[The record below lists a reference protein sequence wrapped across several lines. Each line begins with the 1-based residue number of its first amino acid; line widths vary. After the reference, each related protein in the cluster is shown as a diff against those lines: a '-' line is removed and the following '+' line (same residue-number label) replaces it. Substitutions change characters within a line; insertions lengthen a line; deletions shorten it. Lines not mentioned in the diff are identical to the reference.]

1 MMRHSHEL
9 SVVPAE
15 AGPGTIHLSMLA
27 HPGAVDRVDRVSE
40 LVRSRPVLAVFAV
53 LVSVPLALAGISFRQ
68 PVPVPQPV
76 LELHET
82 VFRPLVYGPV
92 AIVRTLLLAPL
103 GLDAL
108 LSVPGVQ
115 QAVVVATLLGFYYGI
130 SVAVV
135 GCVRTLYR
143 RYASTRSPQ

>member
-1 MMRHSHEL
+1 MSVL
-9 SVVPAE
+9 SRRPR
-15 AGPGTIHLSMLA
+15 AGRGTTHLSTLA

-40 LVRSRPVLAVFAV
+40 LVRNRPDLAVFVV
-53 LVSVPLALAGISFRQ
+53 LVSVPLALAGLSFRQ

-76 LELHET
+76 LELHGA

-92 AIVRTLLLAPL
+92 AIVRTVLVDPL

-108 LSVPGVQ
+108 FSIPGLQ
-115 QAVVVATLLGFYYGI
+115 QLLVVLTLLGFYYGI

-135 GCVRTLYR
+135 GCVRALYR
-143 RYASTRSPQ
+143 RYASTGSPQ